1 SIEETMLKFYNGDI
15 DVLICTSIIEN
26 GIDIPNANMIIVEDS
41 ENYGLA
47 QLYQIK
53 GRVGRSDRIAY
64 AYLMY
69 SPQKILKEKA
79 QKRLKAIQDFTELG
93 SGYKIAQRDLMIRG
107 AGDVLGPEQAGFI
120 DSIGLDMY
128 IKLLNEAV
136 KEKMSGEKSEEPLLN
151 STLTIDAFIPSSFAT
166 DSDKIELYQ
175 EILSSPSI
183 EALARTKIRTRDIFG
198 KLPSEVELLF
208 TKRTIDLL
216 IMEAKV
222 DKLSETGKG
231 IELLLK
237 DDYIKIRGIGNLL
250 FQSIIPYLQI
260 VKISYINNTFRI
272 NITKRK
278 TWIEDLEGILK
289 SLANILNNN
298 KIVEVI

>member
-1 SIEETMLKFYNGDI
+1 
-15 DVLICTSIIEN
+15 
-26 GIDIPNANMIIVEDS
+26 MIIVEDS

-69 SPQKILKEKA
+69 SPHKILKEKA

-107 AGDVLGPEQAGFI
+107 SGDVLGPEQAGFI

-136 KEKMSGEKSEEPLLN
+136 KEKMTGEKSEEAE
-151 STLTIDAFIPSSFAT
+151 STPTLSIDAFIPDSFAN

-183 EALARTKIRTRDIFG
+183 EALASTKIRTRDIFG
-198 KLPSEVELLF
+198 KIPPEVELLF
-208 TKRTIDLL
+208 QKRNIDLL
-216 IMEAKV
+216 VKEARAESLQEKAQV
-222 DKLSETGKG
+222 
-231 IELLLK
+231 IELTLG
-237 DDYIKIRGIGNLL
+237 DDYIRIRGIGNML
-250 FQSIIPYLQI
+250 FQAVIPFLQV
-260 VKISYINNTFRI
+260 VKISYLNNKFKI
-272 NITKRK
+272 SLTKRK
-278 TWIEDLEGILK
+278 NWIIDIENILK
-289 SLANILNNN
+289 SLVNVLVNN
-298 KIVEVI
+298 KMIDEV